1 MATRRN
7 VTAPNL
13 PVSPPDYS
21 QPWHEQYANVNR
33 LFFNTVSNAINA
45 PLPYGAYYD
54 TTDHTAAATN
64 TAYPVTLNSIQTE
77 YSVKRGSNLSRI
89 YVSETGVY
97 NYQFSVQLNATG
109 GANHH
114 VYFWPRINGVDVP
127 NSAGKVIVGANSETV
142 SAWNYFFTLRDGD
155 YVELFW
161 STASTNAYLDYVAA
175 TAPVPAIP
183 SVIVTICWVSNIAL

>member
-89 YVSETGVY
+89 YVAETGVY

-114 VYFWPRINGVDVP
+114 VYLWPRINGVDVP
-127 NSAGKVIVGANSETV
+127 NSAGKIVVGANSETV

-161 STASTNAYLDYVAA
+161 STDNTNAYLDYIAA
-175 TAPVPAIP
+175 ASPVPAIP
-183 SVIVTICWVSNIAL
+183 SVIVTICWVSNIAI